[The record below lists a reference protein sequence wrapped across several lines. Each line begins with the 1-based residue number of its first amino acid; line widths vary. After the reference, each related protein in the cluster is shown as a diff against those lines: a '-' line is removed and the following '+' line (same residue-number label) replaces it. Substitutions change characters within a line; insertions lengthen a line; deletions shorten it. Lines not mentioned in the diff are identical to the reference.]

1 MFLKKFRTDL
11 IYGNW
16 RFLILYFSSVRLGL
30 SRHVMVWCWEFSI
43 HPRDRCARADVAS
56 GWWLLSATQVMR
68 WPSSSFLWF
77 CSKTDIDLLSLLCS
91 LLNNCLSSSRSAIP
105 ARYFKRKLAPS
116 LFEWTLQPKATT
128 VAYHFVKI
136 QIVFFF
142 WMYKSSS
149 QYDERLRQC
158 LSITVHCFLKEKNDV
173 MRLPEII

>member
-1 MFLKKFRTDL
+1 ML
-11 IYGNW
+11 
-16 RFLILYFSSVRLGL
+16 RLGDDCYQRRKSCADRAVL
-30 SRHVMVWCWEFSI
+30 SCGSVQRPTSTFS
-43 HPRDRCARADVAS
+43 
-56 GWWLLSATQVMR
+56 
-68 WPSSSFLWF
+68 
-77 CSKTDIDLLSLLCS
+77 SLLCS

-158 LSITVHCFLKEKNDV
+158 LSITVHCFLKEKKWHDAAPWNYLNILRKTIAFQSFLSG
-173 MRLPEII
+173 RLFIMEAIRHVLM

>member
-1 MFLKKFRTDL
+1 M
-11 IYGNW
+11 
-16 RFLILYFSSVRLGL
+16 ILDIIFFVSASGVVASCDVGSFPSTRATGVRVRMLRLGDDCYQRGKSCADRAVL
-30 SRHVMVWCWEFSI
+30 SCGSVQRPTSTFS
-43 HPRDRCARADVAS
+43 
-56 GWWLLSATQVMR
+56 
-68 WPSSSFLWF
+68 
-77 CSKTDIDLLSLLCS
+77 SLLCS

-158 LSITVHCFLKEKNDV
+158 LSITGHCFLKEKNDV